1 MLKYIVIKI
10 EIFRRKNMAKKE
22 KKSRKKS
29 TFFKDFKDFATRG
42 NVLDMAVGVVIGGA
56 FGKIISSLVAD
67 IIMPIIGIMIGG
79 FNIAEAKVTLREAV
93 TETVEGVVT
102 VVKPAV
108 EFRYGNFIQTIIDF
122 VIIAFC
128 IFMFIRVIMKLKNA
142 AEELKAKHAAEEAEK
157 VANEEE
163 NAEEVLVVA
172 EKTVDG
178 MTSQDAADIK
188 VLLEEIRDSL
198 KAKSTVA
205 TKKKKE

>member
-1 MLKYIVIKI
+1 
-10 EIFRRKNMAKKE
+10 MAKKE

-79 FNIAEAKVTLREAV
+79 FNIAEAKVILREAV

-142 AEELKAKHAAEEAEK
+142 AEELKAKHAAEEAAKLAAEEAEK

>member
-1 MLKYIVIKI
+1 
-10 EIFRRKNMAKKE
+10 MAKKE

>member
-1 MLKYIVIKI
+1 
-10 EIFRRKNMAKKE
+10 MAKKE

-79 FNIAEAKVTLREAV
+79 FNIAEAKVILREAV